1 MSKYVFPN
9 GRQVYVG
16 ITIIVTKSKVF
27 KFSWNLVLIVDQNR
41 AELELMNLKKKI
53 QKHKIF
59 TTKLKITNNMLWLMS
74 LNTNL
79 K

>member
-41 AELELMNLKKKI
+41 AELELMNLKKKS
-53 QKHKIF
+53 KI
-59 TTKLKITNNMLWLMS
+59 
-74 LNTNL
+74 
-79 K
+79 

>member
-41 AELELMNLKKKI
+41 TKLELMSLKKNQKI
-53 QKHKIF
+53 KSIILSSFIKS
-59 TTKLKITNNMLWLMS
+59 M
-74 LNTNL
+74 
-79 K
+79 

>member
-41 AELELMNLKKKI
+41 AELELMNLKKK
-53 QKHKIF
+53 KIYNI
-59 TTKLKITNNMLWLMS
+59 K
-74 LNTNL
+74 
-79 K
+79 